1 MAIPLSKMGMPIK
14 RGHSGTFR
22 SKKPITTPNSNRKWT
37 SLGLSRRGDTTRMPI
52 ISGVTSRN
60 DSTIAVSDLEKEKKK
75 GYLGGE
81 ELIAETPNRRLADS
95 WEEIHG
101 QHDWDGMLDPIDPLL
116 RSELIRY
123 GEMAQACYDAF
134 DSDPYS
140 KYCGSC
146 KTEPSKFFQYL
157 GYKQYGYEVTRYNY
171 ASYNAN
177 LPFLFKKT
185 LSPNGW
191 RPSANWIG
199 YVAVSNDET
208 SAYLGH
214 RDITIA
220 WRGTETKLEW
230 IADFTDYLKS
240 VSHEKIPSPD
250 SRVKAEAG
258 FIQVYTDKDTTC
270 KFCKYSAREQILA
283 EVKRL
288 IQKYADEELSIT
300 ITGHS
305 LGSALATINA
315 YDIAETGVDVMDNGR
330 VVPICVYSFSGPRV
344 GNDRFKKRL
353 EELGVKVLRVR
364 NVHDKVPKVP
374 GIFFNEQVP
383 PMMQQVG
390 EMLPWCYSHVGAE
403 IALDHKW
410 SHFLKEK
417 SDLACYHNLEALLH
431 LLDGYSGKDQ
441 KIVRTGKRDLAL
453 VNKSCGFLKDHL
465 LIPPNWWQ
473 TENRGLVENPTGFWN
488 QTERHDLEAH
498 LQLEDV
504 QHYLW
509 PLGLGV

>member
-1 MAIPLSKMGMPIK
+1 MGMPIK

-22 SKKPITTPNSNRKWT
+22 SKKPITTPISDRKWT

-60 DSTIAVSDLEKEKKK
+60 DSTIAVSDLEKEKKN

-101 QHDWDGMLDPIDPLL
+101 QRDWDGMLDPIDPLL

-157 GYKQYGYEVTRYNY
+157 GYKPYGYEVTRYNY
-171 ASYNAN
+171 ASYSVN
-177 LPFLFKKT
+177 LPLLFKKT

-208 SAYLGH
+208 SAYLGR
-214 RDITIA
+214 RDMTIA

-230 IADFTDYLKS
+230 IADFPDYLKS

-258 FIQVYTDKDTTC
+258 FIQVYTDKDITC

-300 ITGHS
+300 IPGHS

-315 YDIAETGVDVMDNGR
+315 YDIRRPGSMSWIMGGLCPYECTHSQA
-330 VVPICVYSFSGPRV
+330 P
-344 GNDRFKKRL
+344 
-353 EELGVKVLRVR
+353 ELGMIGLRS
-364 NVHDKVPKVP
+364 
-374 GIFFNEQVP
+374 G
-383 PMMQQVG
+383 
-390 EMLPWCYSHVGAE
+390 
-403 IALDHKW
+403 
-410 SHFLKEK
+410 LK
-417 SDLACYHNLEALLH
+417 
-431 LLDGYSGKDQ
+431 
-441 KIVRTGKRDLAL
+441 R
-453 VNKSCGFLKDHL
+453 
-465 LIPPNWWQ
+465 
-473 TENRGLVENPTGFWN
+473 
-488 QTERHDLEAH
+488 
-498 LQLEDV
+498 
-504 QHYLW
+504 
-509 PLGLGV
+509 